1 MKSFKKYFPFG
12 LVLVFLFTFL
22 PCVFTSAQ
30 AVEKDMLL
38 VFDASGSMSEQ
49 FGGSPR
55 IDVLKSSVSDLLG
68 TLDSSVFVGLRP
80 FANIKN
86 ADQVQA
92 CKITSLAQNFT
103 TERSIIKT
111 QTSLLQAVGSYT
123 PLAYTLTVSGGDFK
137 VGNDNVLILLT
148 DGKDTCN
155 GDPVKAAG
163 DLFNSDKKI
172 KIYVIGMGV
181 DGDAKAQ
188 LSAISTAGGGIYY
201 DASDSASLASSF
213 KAIQN
218 LEKAIDRTNNDALL
232 GTAVRGG
239 TGFDNA
245 LSLTPGKYRLDHNLA
260 PNQFDY
266 FKVNVKK
273 GDLLNIK
280 VVNGDTEVI
289 YDQKTNSFTEEKSS
303 YVWYRVLPYDSD
315 RVSLT
320 HESGIYVAEK
330 NTKAVD
336 TIEVEEDGIIFLKV
350 GSEDRTT
357 DKYSTFTIKFEGETT
372 TAPVDI
378 TSGTQDNNSA
388 TNGSVGTQN
397 TNNTNA
403 GTNSGSKDSSSSNT
417 IMYVLIGVVV
427 LFVII
432 IVILVLILLKKK
444 NNSSNNFPPTTN
456 FPPTNNIPPT
466 PSI

>member
-1 MKSFKKYFPFG
+1 MKSFKKYFPLG

-22 PCVFTSAQ
+22 PCAFTSAQ
-30 AVEKDMLL
+30 VVEKDMLL

-86 ADQVQA
+86 PDQVQA

-137 VGNDNVLILLT
+137 VGNENVLILLT

-163 DLFNSDKKI
+163 DLFNSDKKV

-181 DGDAKAQ
+181 DADAKAQ

-201 DASDSASLASSF
+201 DASDSISLASSF

-218 LEKAIDRTNNDALL
+218 LEKPIDRTNTDELL
-232 GTAVRGG
+232 GTEIRGG
-239 TGFDNA
+239 TGFNNA
-245 LSLTPGKYRLDHNLA
+245 LLVTPGEYRLDHNLA
-260 PNQFDY
+260 PGQYDY
-266 FKVNVKK
+266 LKIAVKK
-273 GDLLNIK
+273 GD
-280 VVNGDTEVI
+280 VI
-289 YDQKTNSFTEEKSS
+289 DYGIITTDKMVDYDKTTNSFKVSNRIQDSWPRMEAF
-303 YVWYRVLPYDSD
+303 DSD
-315 RVSLT
+315 RVS
-320 HESGIYVAEK
+320 IYYTSVMRFSDK
-330 NTKAVD
+330 DFDDITVK
-336 TIEVEEDGIIFLKV
+336 EDGFIFFKI
-350 GSEDRTT
+350 GNPDYAT
-357 DKYSTFTIKFEGETT
+357 DKYSRFVIKVNGETT
-372 TAPVDI
+372 TAPVDTI
-378 TSGTQDNNSA
+378 TDTQNNNSA
-388 TNGSVGTQN
+388 TNGSAGTQN
-397 TNNTNA
+397 TNNTNSA
-403 GTNSGSKDSSSSNT
+403 SNNTNGATNSESKDNSSSNT

-427 LFVII
+427 LFIII

-444 NNSSNNFPPTTN
+444 NNPSNNFPPTNNT
-456 FPPTNNIPPT
+456 PPQS
-466 PSI
+466 SI

>member
-22 PCVFTSAQ
+22 PCAFTSAQ
-30 AVEKDMLL
+30 VVEKDILL

-55 IDVLKSSVSDLLG
+55 IDVLKSSVSDLLN

-86 ADQVQA
+86 PDQVQA

-148 DGKDTCN
+148 DGKDTCG

-163 DLFNSDKKI
+163 DLFNSDKKV

-181 DGDAKAQ
+181 DADAKAQ

-201 DASDSASLASSF
+201 DASDSTSLASSF

-218 LEKAIDRTNNDALL
+218 LEKPIDRTNNDALL
-232 GTAVRGG
+232 GTPVRGG

-245 LSLTPGKYRLDHNLA
+245 LLLTPGRYRLDHNLNA
-260 PNQFDY
+260 DQYDY

-273 GDLLNIK
+273 GDKLNVKIIT
-280 VVNGDTEVI
+280 GDKEVR
-289 YDQKTNSFTEEKSS
+289 YDEKTNSFFVDSLR
-303 YVWYRVLPYDSD
+303 YNDPWYRISFLDSD
-315 RVSLT
+315 RVILT
-320 HESGIYVAEK
+320 YIYVRGVSQREEK
-330 NTKAVD
+330 TLD
-336 TIEVEEDGIIFLKV
+336 IEYDDVLYLKV
-350 GSEDRTT
+350 GNDSWPT
-357 DKYSTFTIKFEGETT
+357 DKYSAFTIKLNDEPT
-372 TAPVDI
+372 TAPV
-378 TSGTQDNNSA
+378 TNTGVTQNTNSA
-388 TNGSVGTQN
+388 TNGSSGTQN
-397 TNNTNA
+397 TNNTNSAPNNTNA
-403 GTNSGSKDSSSSNT
+403 GTNGESKDSSSSNT

-427 LFVII
+427 LFIII

-444 NNSSNNFPPTTN
+444 NNPSNN
-456 FPPTNNIPPT
+456 FPPTNNIPP
-466 PSI
+466 PPAI

>member
-1 MKSFKKYFPFG
+1 MKSFKKYFSFG

-22 PCVFTSAQ
+22 PSAFTRAQ
-30 AVEKDMLL
+30 VVEKDMLL

-86 ADQVQA
+86 ADQAQA

-111 QTSLLQAVGSYT
+111 QISLLQAVGSYT

-148 DGKDTCN
+148 DGKDTCG

-163 DLFNSDKKI
+163 DLFNSDKKV

-181 DGDAKAQ
+181 DADTKAQ
-188 LSAISTAGGGIYY
+188 LSAISSAGGGIYY

-239 TGFDNA
+239 TGFDDA
-245 LSLTPGKYRLDHNLA
+245 LLLAPGKYRLDHNLA
-260 PNQFDY
+260 PSQYDY

-273 GDLLNIK
+273 GDSLNVKI
-280 VVNGDTEVI
+280 VTGDKGVDYNET
-289 YDQKTNSFTEEKSS
+289 TNSFTEFTSS
-303 YVWYRVLPYDSD
+303 QYLWYWIATFDSD
-315 RVSLT
+315 RV
-320 HESGIYVAEK
+320 IIKDNYFYVSEKNSKAEK
-330 NTKAVD
+330 V
-336 TIEVEEDGIIFLKV
+336 IEVEEDGVVYLKV
-350 GSEDRTT
+350 GDYIRTT
-357 DKYSTFTIKFEGETT
+357 DKYSTFTIKLNGETT
-372 TAPVDI
+372 VAPVD
-378 TSGTQDNNSA
+378 TTA
-388 TNGSVGTQN
+388 GTQN
-397 TNNTNA
+397 TNSINDGSVGTNNTNS
-403 GTNSGSKDSSSSNT
+403 GTNSESKDGSSSNT
-417 IMYVLIGVVV
+417 IMYILIGVVA
-427 LFVII
+427 LFILI

-444 NNSSNNFPPTTN
+444 NNPSNNFPPTFN
-456 FPPTNNIPPT
+456 QPPQT
-466 PSI
+466 PIQ

>member
-1 MKSFKKYFPFG
+1 MKSFKKYFSFG

-22 PCVFTSAQ
+22 PQ
-30 AVEKDMLL
+30 AFIRAEGTEKDMLL

-68 TLDSSVFVGLRP
+68 TLDSSIFVGLRP

-137 VGNDNVLILLT
+137 VGNENVLILLT

-163 DLFNSDKKI
+163 DLFNSDKKV

-181 DGDAKAQ
+181 DADAKAQ
-188 LSAISTAGGGIYY
+188 LSAISTTGGGVYY
-201 DASDSASLASSF
+201 DASDSTSLASSF

-218 LEKAIDRTNNDALL
+218 LERPIDRTNTDALL
-232 GTAVRGG
+232 GTEVRGG

-245 LSLTPGKYRLDHNLA
+245 LLITSGKYRLDHNLNA
-260 PNQFDY
+260 DQYDY

-280 VVNGDTEVI
+280 IITGDKEVQ
-289 YDQKTNSFTEEKSS
+289 YNKTTNSFYEDGSDP
-303 YVWYRVLPYDSD
+303 WYNILVLDSD
-315 RVSLT
+315 RVNMQLLHVRNVNSKI
-320 HESGIYVAEK
+320 E
-330 NTKAVD
+330 D
-336 TIEVEEDGIIFLKV
+336 TLDIKYDGVVYLKV
-350 GSEDRTT
+350 GNDSYPT

-372 TAPVDI
+372 DNSVSNTN
-378 TSGTQDNNSA
+378 QNNNSV
-388 TNGSVGTQN
+388 TN
-397 TNNTNA
+397 
-403 GTNSGSKDSSSSNT
+403 DSSSNNKNTGVNTESDRKEDSSSN
-417 IMYVLIGVVV
+417 ILMYILIGVIA
-427 LFVII
+427 LFVVSVI
-432 IVILVLILLKKK
+432 ILVLILLKKK
-444 NNSSNNFPPTTN
+444 NNPSNNFPPTFN
-456 FPPTNNIPPT
+456 QPPQT
-466 PSI
+466 PIQ